1 MIRGVSEVFRFA
13 LPCQCEDLKS
23 IKFVCGQTNNSGPS
37 ASRPLPIVKV
47 LSQCQME
54 QNPPCISI
62 QLNQE
67 ETLRFSDKRKAY
79 VQLRGETNS
88 GTPIVCRKQYVTVY
102 PVVDDAVLDSSVILP
117 TPVQGEN
124 WVFLDGGSILSSGQA
139 DEALVQLDAGT
150 IE

>member
-13 LPCQCEDLKS
+13 LPCQCKDLKS

-47 LSQCQME
+47 LSQCLME
-54 QNPPCISI
+54 ENPPCISI

-79 VQLRGETNS
+79 VQLRGETKS
-88 GTPIVCRKQYVTVY
+88 GTPVACRKQYITVY
-102 PVVDDAVLDSSVILP
+102 PAVDDSILDSDVILP
-117 TPVQGEN
+117 TPVPGED
-124 WVFLDGGSILSSGQA
+124 WVYLDGGSILSVGQ
-139 DEALVQLDAGT
+139 DNEELVQLDGGT